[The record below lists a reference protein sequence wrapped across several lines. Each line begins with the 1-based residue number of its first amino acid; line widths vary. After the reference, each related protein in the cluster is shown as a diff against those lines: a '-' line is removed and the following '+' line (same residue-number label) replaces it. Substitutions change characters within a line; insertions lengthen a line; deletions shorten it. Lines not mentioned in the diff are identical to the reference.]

1 MQCGRAGFLR
11 AGQNEIEPLNLPRLS
26 SPHRHESRT
35 SNQVAQ
41 SASLKQKARSTANV
55 DLFCNR
61 KTRRTVFTTAMSF
74 ALKAC
79 VRGILTLVHFII
91 VVAFVVSLGAI
102 AALGCL
108 GARKRARASKT
119 ANVLLDQFGGH
130 HPA

>member
-41 SASLKQKARSTANV
+41 SASLKHKARSTANV

-119 ANVLLDQFGGH
+119 ANVLLDQFEGH

>member
-1 MQCGRAGFLR
+1 MQRGRAGFLR
-11 AGQNEIEPLNLPRLS
+11 AGQNELQLLDLSRLG

-108 GARKRARASKT
+108 GGAQARPGVQ
-119 ANVLLDQFGGH
+119 NC
-130 HPA
+130 